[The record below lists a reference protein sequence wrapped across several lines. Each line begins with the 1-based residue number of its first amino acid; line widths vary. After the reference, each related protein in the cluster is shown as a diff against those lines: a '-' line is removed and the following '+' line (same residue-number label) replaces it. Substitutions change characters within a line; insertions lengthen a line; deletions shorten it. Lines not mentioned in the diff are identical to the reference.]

1 MLDNTNCPGKENPGT
16 LKGEGET
23 GAKEDITELIRAN
36 RQLERRNKMLQ
47 AKINER
53 RHIEELLLLQRDLAV
68 ALISADSIKEAL
80 GRIFDAALR
89 IEGIDGGAV
98 YLVDE
103 ADGVNMVLHKG
114 LSERFAKG
122 CSNCGPNSARAQI
135 VKAGKWVYRDRSYI
149 ASSPFE
155 DLRVEGFR
163 SIADFPVKHNDRVI
177 AAIILVSRT
186 FDDFPQNAR
195 MALEA
200 LAALTAG
207 IIARIEAEESM
218 KESERRYRELAELL
232 PQTVFELDAQGNIIF
247 ANSFGLATFGYTP
260 DDLKKGLHVLKVV
273 ASEERKR
280 MEEDLGHQPVPS
292 SLPLHTQPQHS
303 SDEYRMLRK
312 DGSTFSAMV
321 YATRIERDG
330 KLVGWRGIVT
340 DITERKASEKALK
353 QAKESA
359 EEGAKAKAEFL
370 ANMSHEIRTP
380 MNAVIGMTG
389 LLLGSSLDFEQ
400 RECVEII
407 KCSGDALLATI
418 NDILDFSK
426 IEAGRMELEKKTIH
440 LQSFLAGS
448 LNLLAANAREKGLKL
463 HYQIDGSVPDSVNS
477 DPTRLRQILI
487 NLLSNA
493 VKFTEE
499 GEVMVSVSSQADKEG
514 MAKKS
519 KENQE
524 EESQVSQAGHGIHL
538 HFAVQDTGIGIPPER
553 INRLFQSFSQVDM
566 STTRKYGG
574 TGLGLAICQK
584 LVGIMGG
591 RIWVE
596 SELGKG
602 STFHFSV
609 PVDIDYSLASSLGGK
624 DVSSPCLRQSLC
636 QAQGRTEG
644 DFHEEINDELRI
656 LIAEDNEV
664 NKRVIKKMLRKLGFR
679 ADIADDGQEVLEALE
694 KQHYDLILMDIQ
706 MPKMD
711 GLEAA
716 SLIRKRWP
724 LAEQPCIIALTACAL
739 EGDRERC
746 LDAGMDGYISK
757 PVKMEDLRE
766 ALGKCEPQR
775 VQRDVK
781 QDS

>member
-1 MLDNTNCPGKENPGT
+1 MLENANDLGKKSPANIKDERE
-16 LKGEGET
+16 KEAKREAE
-23 GAKEDITELIRAN
+23 AKEDIAELIRAN
-36 RQLERRNKMLQ
+36 RHLERSNEMLQ

-80 GRIFDAALR
+80 GRIFDATLR

-98 YLVDE
+98 YLVDK
-103 ADGVNMVLHKG
+103 AGGVNMVLHKG

-122 CSNCGPNSARAQI
+122 CSDCGPNSARAQI

-163 SIADFPVKHNDRVI
+163 SIADFPVKHNDRAI

-207 IIARIEAEESM
+207 IIARIKAEEAV

-273 ASEERKR
+273 ASEERRR
-280 MEEDLGHQPVPS
+280 MEEDLGYQIVPP
-292 SLPLHTQPQHS
+292 SLPLHTLPRHS

-312 DGSTFSAMV
+312 DDSTFPAMV

-463 HYQIDGSVPDSVNS
+463 HYQIDGSVPDSINS

-499 GEVMVSVSSQADKEG
+499 GEVMVTVSSQVG
-514 MAKKS
+514 
-519 KENQE
+519 
-524 EESQVSQAGHGIHL
+524 QAGHGIHL

-591 RIWVE
+591 RIWVK

-624 DVSSPCLRQSLC
+624 DASSTCLRQSLC

-644 DFHEEINDELRI
+644 DFHKEINDELRI

-694 KQHYDLILMDIQ
+694 KQFYDLILMDIQ

-724 LAEQPCIIALTACAL
+724 FAEQPCIIALTACAL

-781 QDS
+781 LDR

>member
-1 MLDNTNCPGKENPGT
+1 
-16 LKGEGET
+16 
-23 GAKEDITELIRAN
+23 
-36 RQLERRNKMLQ
+36 
-47 AKINER
+47 
-53 RHIEELLLLQRDLAV
+53 
-68 ALISADSIKEAL
+68 
-80 GRIFDAALR
+80 
-89 IEGIDGGAV
+89 
-98 YLVDE
+98 
-103 ADGVNMVLHKG
+103 
-114 LSERFAKG
+114 
-122 CSNCGPNSARAQI
+122 
-135 VKAGKWVYRDRSYI
+135 
-149 ASSPFE
+149 
-155 DLRVEGFR
+155 
-163 SIADFPVKHNDRVI
+163 
-177 AAIILVSRT
+177 
-186 FDDFPQNAR
+186 
-195 MALEA
+195 
-200 LAALTAG
+200 
-207 IIARIEAEESM
+207 
-218 KESERRYRELAELL
+218 
-232 PQTVFELDAQGNIIF
+232 
-247 ANSFGLATFGYTP
+247 
-260 DDLKKGLHVLKVV
+260 
-273 ASEERKR
+273 
-280 MEEDLGHQPVPS
+280 
-292 SLPLHTQPQHS
+292 
-303 SDEYRMLRK
+303 
-312 DGSTFSAMV
+312 
-321 YATRIERDG
+321 
-330 KLVGWRGIVT
+330 
-340 DITERKASEKALK
+340 
-353 QAKESA
+353 
-359 EEGAKAKAEFL
+359 
-370 ANMSHEIRTP
+370 

-463 HYQIDGSVPDSVNS
+463 HYQIDGSVPDSINS

-499 GEVMVSVSSQADKEG
+499 GEVMVSVSSQVG
-514 MAKKS
+514 
-519 KENQE
+519 
-524 EESQVSQAGHGIHL
+524 QAGHGIHL

-591 RIWVE
+591 RIWVK

-624 DVSSPCLRQSLC
+624 DASSTCLRQSLC

-644 DFHEEINDELRI
+644 DFHKEINDELRI

-694 KQHYDLILMDIQ
+694 KQFYDLILMDIQ

-781 QDS
+781 LDR